1 MTISREELAAF
12 ADGQLDPARSAEVAA
27 AVEADPALAR
37 QVEAHRALKG
47 LLSAHY
53 DPIVAQP
60 VPDRFATLLGGA
72 RTDEPAAAEVID
84 LAAAR
89 ASRTSRRIPRWG
101 WVVGPALAA
110 SLALLLIN
118 TPTPGTGGN
127 YADAQL
133 ASALDTRLTADPAK
147 PGEPQVLLSF
157 ARKDGQLCRA
167 YAAPAGSGIACR
179 DSEGWRIERKG
190 PGIDPAASDYRQAG
204 SALEE
209 LMAAAQDMA
218 SAGALDPAQEA
229 AARQRGWR

>member
-1 MTISREELAAF
+1 MTVSPEELAAF
-12 ADGQLDPARSAEVAA
+12 ADGQLEPARAAEVAA

-37 QVEAHRALKG
+37 KVEAHRALKG
-47 LLSAHY
+47 LLTAHY
-53 DPIVAQP
+53 DPIAAEP
-60 VPDRFATLLGGA
+60 APDRFAAMLGGA
-72 RTDEPAAAEVID
+72 RTDEQAAAEVVD

-89 ASRTSRRIPRWG
+89 AARTSRRIPRWG

-133 ASALDTRLTADPAK
+133 AAALDTRLTADPAR
-147 PGEPQVLLSF
+147 PGQPKVLLSF
-157 ARKDGQLCRA
+157 ARKDGQLCRT

-179 DSEGWRIERKG
+179 DSAGWRIERKG

-204 SALEE
+204 SPLED

-218 SAGALDPAQEA
+218 SEGALDPQQEA

>member
-1 MTISREELAAF
+1 MTVSREELAAF
-12 ADGQLDPARSAEVAA
+12 ADGQLDSARAAEVAA
-27 AVEADPALAR
+27 AMQADPALAR

-47 LLSAHY
+47 LLTAHY
-53 DPIVAQP
+53 DPIAAEP
-60 VPDRFATLLGGA
+60 VPDRFAALLSA
-72 RTDEPAAAEVID
+72 SRTDEPAAAQVID
-84 LAAAR
+84 FAAAQ
-89 ASRTSRRIPRWG
+89 ASRASRRIPRWG

-157 ARKDGQLCRA
+157 ARKGGELCRA

-179 DSEGWRIERKG
+179 DGQGWRIERKG

-204 SALEE
+204 SPLEE
-209 LMAAAQDMA
+209 LMGAAQDMA
-218 SAGALDPAQEA
+218 SEGALDPAQEA